1 VTVLCALGAEED
13 SPMPHDSLP
22 IHEYWRKLT
31 RLIAQE
37 QDEVRL
43 KELLDQLVLSYQEEI
58 SRLSTAN

>member
-1 VTVLCALGAEED
+1 
-13 SPMPHDSLP
+13 MPHDSLP
-22 IHEYWRKLT
+22 IHEYWRKLA

-37 QDEVRL
+37 QIEVKL